1 MEKLSKKRII
11 KLLILLVLLLLLF
24 IFFKFSAVSIL
35 LNKYRYPFPRK
46 GICSVP
52 FPSWCDSVISTPC
65 QTRMHP
71 AAHYHKLVDCLI
83 PEYATLKQAVKDFGN
98 STCVA
103 GCGKRC
109 VYLELLRL
117 LNQSKKETRFF
128 EEQSAY
134 CLDSRPHINIAELEK
149 PGIHE
154 LKRSALQLRID
165 IPSAFRTGSSMYNVL
180 IVSRHDTRSFA
191 STTLRTLMGSIRS
204 VVQPYGGI
212 VDLYHGNETVKKT
225 MSLFHNAAAVVMFHG
240 AAAGNMIFCRKHT
253 IFFEIS
259 TYADAASRVKW
270 RSNKKTLIPIRPDL
284 VPIVHYIPV
293 HDIVA
298 EATIHALEESEN
310 KDQFVKSFRNITLTD
325 EFCTRIAVE
334 LRAALRCIHSNTL
347 RKKMKCATG
356 NLEQYETRQVLVK
369 KLEEKGGDIL

>member
-1 MEKLSKKRII
+1 MVSKGRIV
-11 KLLILLVLLLLLF
+11 KLLILLVLLLLF
-24 IFFKFSAVSIL
+24 IFFKFSVVSIL
-35 LNKYRYPFPRK
+35 LNKYRYHFTSK

-52 FPSWCDSVISTPC
+52 FPSWCDSMISTPC

-83 PEYATLKQAVKDFGN
+83 PEYATLKQAVKLFGN

-109 VYLELLRL
+109 VHLELLQL

-134 CLDSRPHINIAELEK
+134 CLDSRPHVNIADLGK

-154 LKRSALQLRID
+154 LKRSASQLRID
-165 IPSAFRTGSSMYNVL
+165 IPSVIRASSSMYNVL
-180 IVSRHDTRSFA
+180 IVSRHGTRSFA
-191 STTLRTLMGSIRS
+191 STTLRALIRSIRP
-204 VVQPYGGI
+204 VVQPYGGM
-212 VDLYHGNETVKKT
+212 VDLYHGNETAKKT

-259 TYADAASRVKW
+259 TYADATSRVKW
-270 RSNKKTLIPIRPDL
+270 RSNTKTLLPIRPDL

-298 EATIHALEESEN
+298 EATVRLLEESEN
-310 KDQFVKSFRNITLTD
+310 KDQFVKSFRDITLTD
-325 EFCTRIAVE
+325 EFCTRIADE
-334 LRAALRCIHSNTL
+334 LRAALRCIRSSTL
-347 RKKMKCATG
+347 RKKMNCAKEILS
-356 NLEQYETRQVLVK
+356 NVK
-369 KLEEKGGDIL
+369 QDKFKLRN